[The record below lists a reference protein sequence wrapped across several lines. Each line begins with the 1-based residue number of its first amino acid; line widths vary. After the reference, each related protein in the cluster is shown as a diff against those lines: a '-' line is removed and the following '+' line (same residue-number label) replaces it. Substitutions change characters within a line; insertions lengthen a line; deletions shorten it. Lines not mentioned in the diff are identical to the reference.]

1 MAQNG
6 NNNKN
11 KKDKEREDYEE
22 IKGMINFLQETF
34 DKKQTKKRKGVE
46 KYF

>member
-1 MAQNG
+1 MAQNE
-6 NNNKN
+6 NNNKS
-11 KKDKEREDYEE
+11 KSKKEREDYEE

-34 DKKQTKKRKGVE
+34 DKKKTKQRKGVE